1 MKGYRL
7 KSDNIYTAGNEI
19 RFEKISRAEKVINFI
34 LFCVLVISIVLI

>member
-7 KSDNIYTAGNEI
+7 KKDNIYIAGNEI
-19 RFEKISRAEKVINFI
+19 RFEKISKAEKIINVI